1 MNRAI
6 DKLIETSNG
15 RFLTVTFTK
24 DDGST
29 RTLNGRVGVRYRGQP
44 AGYRRD
50 STDRKFYLL
59 YVPGKGYRRIN
70 AEAVLEVTLDGVTV
84 TKNMVPPEIAA

>member
-15 RFLTVTFTK
+15 RFLTVTFLK
-24 DDGST
+24 DDGSV

-44 AGYRRD
+44 TDYRSD
-50 STDRKFYLL
+50 STNRKFYLL

-70 AEAVLEVTLDGVTV
+70 AEAVLEVSLDGVTV
-84 TKNMVPPEIAA
+84 TNNMVPPEIAA